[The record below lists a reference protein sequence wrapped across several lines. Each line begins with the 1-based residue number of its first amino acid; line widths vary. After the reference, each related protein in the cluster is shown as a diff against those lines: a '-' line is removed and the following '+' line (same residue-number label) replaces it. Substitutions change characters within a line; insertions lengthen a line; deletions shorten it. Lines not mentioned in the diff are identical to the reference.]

1 MLLEANPHVLI
12 ILDCCFAANAA
23 RDTSFG
29 TAKEL
34 LAACGGE
41 SETPAVCD
49 LSFTSVLVEEL
60 QYLGRTPFT
69 VAMLYSRL
77 VTMRHKLKGTPI
89 YVPLSEHG
97 SNSITIAPMPKSLP
111 SVHNQEGSNQDGFA
125 HSDNA
130 RVSPDE
136 NRPLYQSPPAS
147 ASSLN
152 FAPLPPAK
160 PETRVLLS
168 VSVSED
174 IGHDTAQWVR
184 WLTTG
189 APWDVTKI
197 DVAVEGIFKSHST
210 LVLVSIP
217 IIAWTQL
224 AETAAYQFIGFV
236 QSANLYHQS
245 GYKPMMERLIWTKN
259 KRTNSDLND
268 SNDSAGSPAKKG
280 RNPLLLTPPKDR
292 HASHL

>member
-1 MLLEANPHVLI
+1 MLLEANPEVLI

-41 SETPAVCD
+41 SETPGVCD

-60 QYLGRTPFT
+60 QYFGRTPFT

-89 YVPLSEHG
+89 YVPLSEYG
-97 SNSITIAPMPKSLP
+97 SNSITIAPMPKRLP
-111 SVHNQEGSNQDGFA
+111 AVHDQEGSDQDGFA
-125 HSDNA
+125 PSDKA
-130 RVSPDE
+130 GASPDE

-147 ASSLN
+147 ASSSN
-152 FAPLPPAK
+152 FAPLPPTK
-160 PETRVLLS
+160 QETRVLLS

-189 APWDVTKI
+189 VPWDVTKI

-217 IIAWTQL
+217 IVAWTQL

-236 QSANLYHQS
+236 QSANLHHQS
-245 GYKPMMERLIWTKN
+245 GYKPIMERTIWTKK
-259 KRTNSDLND
+259 KRSNSDLND
-268 SNDSAGSPAKKG
+268 SDDKTDSPTTKR
-280 RNPLLLTPPKDR
+280 RNEFLLTPP
-292 HASHL
+292 

>member
-29 TAKEL
+29 KAKEL

-41 SETPAVCD
+41 CETPGVCD

-69 VAMLYSRL
+69 VATLYSRL
-77 VTMRHKLKGTPI
+77 VTMRPKLKGTPI

-97 SNSITIAPMPKSLP
+97 SNSITIAPMPKKLP
-111 SVHNQEGSNQDGFA
+111 PVHDQEGGDQEGFA
-125 HSDNA
+125 PSDEA
-130 RVSPDE
+130 GASPDE

-147 ASSLN
+147 ASSTW
-152 FAPLPPAK
+152 FAPLPLAK

-174 IGHDTAQWVR
+174 IEHNTAQWVD

-197 DVAVEGIFKSHST
+197 DVRVESIFRSHST
-210 LVLVSIP
+210 LILVSIP
-217 IIAWTQL
+217 ISAWTQL

-245 GYKPMMERLIWTKN
+245 GYEPKMRCPNWTKT

-268 SNDSAGSPAKKG
+268 NDSSTGSPAKRR
-280 RNPLLLTPPKDR
+280 RNALPLTPPRSQD
-292 HASHL
+292 ASYS

>member
-1 MLLEANPHVLI
+1 ML
-12 ILDCCFAANAA
+12 F
-23 RDTSFG
+23 
-29 TAKEL
+29 
-34 LAACGGE
+34 
-41 SETPAVCD
+41 
-49 LSFTSVLVEEL
+49 
-60 QYLGRTPFT
+60 
-69 VAMLYSRL
+69 SRL

-97 SNSITIAPMPKSLP
+97 SNSITIAPMPRSLP
-111 SVHNQEGSNQDGFA
+111 PVHNQEGSDRDGIA
-125 HSDNA
+125 PSDKA
-130 RVSPDE
+130 GASPDE

-147 ASSLN
+147 ASSSN
-152 FAPLPPAK
+152 FAPQPPNR

-189 APWDVTKI
+189 APWDVTKL
-197 DVAVEGIFKSHST
+197 DVAVEGIFRSHST

-236 QSANLYHQS
+236 QSANLYHQP
-245 GYKPMMERLIWTKN
+245 GYKPIMEPTICTKR

-268 SNDSAGSPAKKG
+268 SDGGTPIAYYTSPSRRCKELIRTGSPAKRR
-280 RNPLLLTPPKDR
+280 RNPLLLTPP
-292 HASHL
+292 